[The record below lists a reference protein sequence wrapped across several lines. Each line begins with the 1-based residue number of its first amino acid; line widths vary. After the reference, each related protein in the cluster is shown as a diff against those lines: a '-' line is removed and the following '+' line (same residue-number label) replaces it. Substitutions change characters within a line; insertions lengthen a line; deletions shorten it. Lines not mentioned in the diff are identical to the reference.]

1 MKNFFWQKEISRRGF
16 LKGTLARIYFS
27 IFPPI
32 NRFAKAATDSTT
44 PLFWIKD
51 IPNQP
56 FYGGGGGN
64 YHAGV
69 DYLL

>member
-1 MKNFFWQKEISRRGF
+1 
-16 LKGTLARIYFS
+16 LARIYFS
-27 IFPPI
+27 ICPPI